1 MKSLY
6 AGDIPLAPPQVIAA
20 TADSL
25 PEQAGAL
32 QRARAFAEP
41 LLATESVDTGE
52 NVLQHADAV
61 AAILRTIGGSEAM
74 QAASYLVYACDHL
87 NKPHEVIAKAFGDNF
102 ADLAMETTKLVRL
115 QRMAR
120 LAQQSASH
128 SSSAA
133 PMAQTAGPAG
143 PSQGADSPLGGQRLA
158 QRWSVG
164 APGLQ
169 TESVRKMLLAFS
181 KDLRVVMLRLA
192 SRLQTLRH
200 FAATKLPVPPGL
212 ASEALQV
219 FAPLANR
226 LGIWEI
232 KWEMEDLSFR
242 FMEPDTYKQVAK
254 LLDEKR
260 AEREASVERLRL
272 QLADELAAQGVHA
285 TVQGRPKHIYSIVKK
300 MRGKS
305 LGFDQVY
312 DIRALRIVVPTVP
325 DCYAAL
331 SLVHTR
337 FTPITEEFDDYIA
350 RPKPNGYQ
358 SLHTVV
364 RDAGSQPI
372 EVQIRT
378 QAMHDHAEHGVA
390 AHWAYKEA
398 GAKGY
403 GGSVTAAG
411 AYDAKIAVLRQLL
424 AWERDLS
431 GAHAS
436 DGQGMFDDRI
446 YVLTPDAAI
455 VELPQGATAV
465 DFAYSVHTNLG
476 HRCRG
481 AKVDGAMVPLN
492 TPLKNGQTV
501 EVTAVKEGGP
511 SRDWLNPEL
520 GYLVSHR
527 ARAKVR
533 AWFNALAM
541 GETMAKGREAVEKLL
556 QREGKTAIKLDDL
569 ANQLGFNHADAL
581 FEVVGKDEFSL
592 RNIELLLR
600 PPEPVGAQDDYMPLK
615 KPRGVSGGKGGV
627 LVVGIDSL
635 MTQLAKCCKPAP
647 PDLISGFVTRGKG
660 VSVHRSDCSNLRNMV
675 QRSGDRLIEV
685 EWGAPGGKDGNVYP
699 VDVAVE
705 AMDRQG
711 LLRDISEV
719 FAKEKMNVIGV
730 QTQSVKGTAWM
741 TFTVEVAE
749 SGRLARVLKIVNELS
764 GVRSARRR

>member
-1 MKSLY
+1 MKSLH
-6 AGDIPLAPPQVIAA
+6 ADTTTTAATPQVIAA
-20 TADSL
+20 TAQSL
-25 PEQAGAL
+25 PEQVGAL
-32 QRARAFAEP
+32 ARARAFAEP
-41 LLATESVDTGE
+41 LLATQTLDTGE

-74 QAASYLVYACDHL
+74 QAASYLVYASDHL
-87 NKPHEVIAKAFGDNF
+87 NKPHDVIAKAFGENF
-102 ADLAMETTKLVRL
+102 ADLAVETTKLVRL

-120 LAQQSASH
+120 VAQNAANH
-128 SSSAA
+128 SVNA
-133 PMAQTAGPAG
+133 PMAQSAAT
-143 PSQGADSPLGGQRLA
+143 QN
-158 QRWSVG
+158 
-164 APGLQ
+164 
-169 TESVRKMLLAFS
+169 ESVRKMLLAFS

-200 FAATKLPVPPGL
+200 FAATKLSVPRGL
-212 ASEALQV
+212 ASESLQV

-226 LGIWEI
+226 LGIWEV
-232 KWEMEDLSFR
+232 KWEMEDLAFR
-242 FMEPDTYKQVAK
+242 FLEPDTYRQVAK

-260 AEREASVERLRL
+260 AEREASVERLR
-272 QLADELAAQGVHA
+272 QELADELAGQGIRA

-305 LGFDQVY
+305 LGFEQVY
-312 DIRALRIVVPTVP
+312 DIRALRIVVPAVP

-331 SLVHTR
+331 SWVHSR
-337 FTPITEEFDDYIA
+337 FSPVTEEFDDYIA
-350 RPKPNGYQ
+350 KPKPNGYQ

-364 RDAGSQPI
+364 RDEAGQPI

-411 AYDAKIAVLRQLL
+411 EYDAKIAVLRQLL

-431 GAHAS
+431 GAQTS
-436 DGQGMFDDRI
+436 PDGQGMFEDRI

-481 AKVDGAMVPLN
+481 AKIDGAMVPLN

-501 EVTAVKEGGP
+501 EVNAAKEGGP

-533 AWFNALAM
+533 AWFNAQAM
-541 GETMAKGREAVEKLL
+541 GETIAKGREAVEKLL
-556 QREGKTAIKLDDL
+556 QREGKTAVKLDDL
-569 ANQLGFNHADAL
+569 ASQLGFNSAEAL

-592 RNIELLLR
+592 RNIEILLR
-600 PPEPVGAQDDYMPLK
+600 PPEPLPSEDDLVLLK
-615 KPRGVSGGKGGV
+615 KPKATSGSGKGGV

-647 PDLISGFVTRGKG
+647 PDVISGFVTRGKG

-675 QRSGDRLIEV
+675 NRSADRLIEV
-685 EWGAPGGKDGNVYP
+685 EWGGAPGGNNVYP
-699 VDVAVE
+699 VDVVIE
-705 AMDRQG
+705 AHDRQG
-711 LLRDISEV
+711 LLRDILEV
-719 FAKEKMNVIGV
+719 FTKEKINVTGV
-730 QTQSVKGTAWM
+730 QTQTVRGVAWM

-749 SGRLARVLKIVNELS
+749 SGRLTRVLKTLRDLN